1 MTTRRTDSRITSLS
15 QEVSSP
21 VNQTLGRL
29 PPAQR
34 APAREIVAC
43 EVDVIE
49 KLLADGRDGTWA
61 AHTVATVRMLGHEWA
76 ARGWPLD
83 PLLAVLGMVA
93 ERIAEVLITSE
104 KGEVS
109 DRLGMIAQAGNRFLA
124 ELFSG
129 YQELTRPATH
139 KSDPEAA
146 ALALFRR
153 REVRP
158 GTEVAQAYGVIA
170 CRGASEAP
178 IAFDA
183 FGAWLARQ
191 ADHGVLSLLC
201 SEGGYVL
208 APADDL
214 TGALAFARR
223 MREHL
228 PRNVWSGVSWR
239 VREEVPEGR
248 TEAVEVLTSALA
260 SRRPPGSYQLGDVL
274 VECAILR
281 QPSVSG
287 LLARLIEPVVR
298 NAVLLETLS
307 SLIGA
312 GGNRSKTATD
322 LVIHRSTV
330 EYRLAQIK
338 RLTGHA
344 PSSSRSLQVLAAAL
358 TAYEAARCTLDGL
371 SHWDLKER

>member
-1 MTTRRTDSRITSLS
+1 M
-15 QEVSSP
+15 
-21 VNQTLGRL
+21 NQALGQF

-43 EVDVIE
+43 EVDIIE
-49 KLLADGRDGTWA
+49 KLLADGGEGTWA
-61 AHTVATVRMLGHEWA
+61 AHTVATVRMLGHGWA
-76 ARGWPLD
+76 ARDWPLD
-83 PLLAVLGMVA
+83 PLLAALGTAA
-93 ERIAEVLITSE
+93 EQLAEALVTNGQS
-104 KGEVS
+104 G
-109 DRLGMIAQAGNRFLA
+109 RLGMIAQAGNRFLA
-124 ELFSG
+124 ELFHG
-129 YQELTRPATH
+129 YQEMTGSAAH
-139 KSDPEAA
+139 KSAPEAA
-146 ALALFRR
+146 ALALLRR
-153 REVRP
+153 HEVRP

-170 CRGASEAP
+170 CRGASETP

-183 FGAWLARQ
+183 VGTWLARQ
-191 ADHGVLSLLC
+191 ADHGVLSLFC
-201 SEGGYVL
+201 DEGGYVL

-239 VREEVPEGR
+239 VRDELPEGR

-260 SRRPPGSYQLGDVL
+260 SRRPPGCYQLGDVL

-358 TAYEAARCTLDGL
+358 TAHEAAQCTLEGL
-371 SHWDLKER
+371 SEWELKEC